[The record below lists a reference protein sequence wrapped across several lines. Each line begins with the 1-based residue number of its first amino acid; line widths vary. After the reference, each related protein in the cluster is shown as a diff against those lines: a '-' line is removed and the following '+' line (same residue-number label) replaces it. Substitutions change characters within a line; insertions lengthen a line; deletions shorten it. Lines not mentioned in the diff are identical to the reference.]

1 MNNNLILT
9 QISLEEMRQMLR
21 EELSVFL
28 ANTPTDNNSG
38 PSKDLMTV
46 EEASIYLNLAHS
58 TIYNLVHRRE
68 IPYMKRS
75 RRLYFSKD
83 ELRSWVE
90 EGRKPTQA
98 TLQAAA
104 EIHLAK
110 IINKKGHIS

>member
-28 ANTPTDNNSG
+28 SNTPNNHASN
-38 PSKDLMTV
+38 SSNDLLTV

-68 IPYMKRS
+68 IPHMKRS

-110 IINKKGHIS
+110 ITNKKGLIS